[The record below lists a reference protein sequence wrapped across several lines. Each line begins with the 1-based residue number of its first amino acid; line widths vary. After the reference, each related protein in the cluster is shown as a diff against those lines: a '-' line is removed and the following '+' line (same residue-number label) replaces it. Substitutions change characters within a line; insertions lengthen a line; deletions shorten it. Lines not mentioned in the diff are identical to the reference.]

1 MIHVG
6 FGFTSDCVQFGF
18 WSLHPLH
25 KDRLSLHFGLFFGI
39 PRWRIDFWNLIC
51 MKTGKLSKKHGV
63 ILDLS
68 VSFLLSANLVLR
80 YLHISMKVESLSFLH
95 FN

>member
-1 MIHVG
+1 
-6 FGFTSDCVQFGF
+6 
-18 WSLHPLH
+18 
-25 KDRLSLHFGLFFGI
+25 
-39 PRWRIDFWNLIC
+39 